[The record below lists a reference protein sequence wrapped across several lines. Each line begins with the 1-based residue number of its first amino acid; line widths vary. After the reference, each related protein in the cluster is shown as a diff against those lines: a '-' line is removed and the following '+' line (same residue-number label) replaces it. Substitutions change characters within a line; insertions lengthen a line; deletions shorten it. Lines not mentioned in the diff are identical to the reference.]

1 MRQAKILYK
10 GEEAGLLIQH
20 DDGSFTFLYHDN
32 WMVDSNK
39 SGISHTLRKNKQEHH
54 SKTLF
59 PFFYNMLPEGS
70 NKKVI
75 CKHNKIDADDYF
87 GLLMTTAKNDNIGAV
102 TVIKINKT

>member
-54 SKTLF
+54 SKKLF
-59 PFFYNMLPEGS
+59 PFFTTCFLKALT
-70 NKKVI
+70 KKLFVSI
-75 CKHNKIDADDYF
+75 
-87 GLLMTTAKNDNIGAV
+87 
-102 TVIKINKT
+102 IKLTQMIILGY